1 MLCQT
6 KTCESRIKLDFVLI
20 RCDGMK
26 WIELTQD
33 GVRFTVFNIISV
45 VLSGVI
51 SRHLVP
57 ISHFSLKIN
66 LTFMGPCIVRIF

>member
-1 MLCQT
+1 
-6 KTCESRIKLDFVLI
+6 VLKGLI
-20 RCDGMK
+20 CCDGMK
-26 WIELTQD
+26 YIELTQD
-33 GVRFTVFNIISV
+33 GVRFTGFIIISV
-45 VLSGVI
+45 VLSGGI